1 MYLFMG
7 FTSGRAYVRA
17 CLFLMYFFTHSPIIL
32 SIQSCC
38 FPDTAMLTLID
49 LWVNALWCASS
60 FTSFLLSVTDKQ
72 GVKEF
77 VKHLNALPI
86 GCLLSKRLQWIMLA
100 EFAQDIVLLSSKVE
114 MKELIFRFTLRTS
127 CYPWRSMRCNKADSV
142 TSSSPSSI
150 WGLFLLKW
158 TLGKQQMDRVKESW
172 LCGSVMEMQQDHR
185 AQL

>member
-1 MYLFMG
+1 
-7 FTSGRAYVRA
+7 
-17 CLFLMYFFTHSPIIL
+17 
-32 SIQSCC
+32 
-38 FPDTAMLTLID
+38 
-49 LWVNALWCASS
+49 
-60 FTSFLLSVTDKQ
+60 
-72 GVKEF
+72 
-77 VKHLNALPI
+77 
-86 GCLLSKRLQWIMLA
+86 MLA

-172 LCGSVMEMQQDHR
+172 LCGSMMEMQQDH
-185 AQL
+185 